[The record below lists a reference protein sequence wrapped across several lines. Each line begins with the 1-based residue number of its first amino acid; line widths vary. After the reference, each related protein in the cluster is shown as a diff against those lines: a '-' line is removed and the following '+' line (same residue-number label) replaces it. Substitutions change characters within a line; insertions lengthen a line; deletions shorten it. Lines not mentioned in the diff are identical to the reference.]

1 MTRSKGTVLVVDD
14 ESDSLKLLT
23 GILTEQGYRV
33 RPANSGKL
41 ALASVALDHP
51 ELILLDI
58 RMPGMDGFEVCRQL
72 KRSEQSRRI
81 PLIFISAST
90 NVDEHVVGLS
100 SGAVDFITKPIRRE
114 ELLARVRTHIEL
126 GRLQTHLEKEVVER
140 TTALE
145 GAIERLQS
153 ESAERRRAEAGLQE
167 SEERFRTM
175 ADAAPVMIWASG
187 TDKLCSFFNKGWM
200 EFTGRQITEELGN
213 GWASGVH
220 PDDLERCYATYC
232 YSFDARRTFEMEY
245 RLRRA
250 DGEYRWVLDK
260 GVPRFAPGGTFA
272 GYVGCCTD
280 VTDVKRAQEQSLARQ
295 KLESMGLMASGIA
308 HDFGNLLG
316 SILASADFIVERDHT
331 LSYQEELQTINTAAI
346 RGAEL
351 VRELMIY
358 AGHQSPEFEAVDLAT
373 LVNEMLHLFRVVI
386 SKPAT
391 LKMDLGEHLP
401 PVRANPTQLRQVVM
415 NLITNASDAIGNR
428 PGEVHVSAQL
438 VHIVDGAVPVPEGD
452 YLRLRVR
459 DTGVGMTREVQAKM
473 FDPFFS
479 TKQAGRGLGLAVVQG
494 IVRGHGGA
502 ITVASDVGKGTT
514 FEVLLPCTN
523 QVSKRERGPTIAR
536 SDGSLLNLSSKL
548 SVQRTTKH

>member
-23 GILTEQGYRV
+23 GILTEQGYHV

-41 ALASVALDHP
+41 ALASVALDRP

-72 KRSEQSRRI
+72 KRSERSRRI

-90 NVDEHVVGLS
+90 NVDEHVAGLS
-100 SGAVDFITKPIRRE
+100 LGAVDFITKPIRRE

-126 GRLQTHLEKEVVER
+126 GRLQTHLQKEVVER

-187 TDKLCSFFNKGWM
+187 TDKLCSFFNKGWI
-200 EFTGRQITEELGN
+200 EFTGRQITEELGD

-232 YSFDARRTFEMEY
+232 HSFEARMSFEMEY

-280 VTDVKRAQEQSLARQ
+280 VTDLKRVQEQSLTRQ

-316 SILASADFIVERDHT
+316 SILASADLIVERDHT
-331 LSYQEELQTINTAAI
+331 LSCQEELQTINTAAI

-358 AGHQSPEFEAVDLAT
+358 AGRESSTFEPVDVAT
-373 LVNEMLHLFRVVI
+373 LVNETLHLFRVVI
-386 SKPAT
+386 SKQVT
-391 LKMDLGEHLP
+391 LKIDLGEHLP

-438 VHIVDGAVPVPEGD
+438 VHIGDGAIPVPEGD
-452 YLRLRVR
+452 YLRLRVC
-459 DTGVGMTREVQAKM
+459 DTGVGMTREVQARI

-502 ITVASDVGKGTT
+502 ITVASHVGKGTT

-523 QVSKRERGPTIAR
+523 QVSNVNGARPSAR
-536 SDGSLLNLSSKL
+536 SDRSLLNLSSN
-548 SVQRTTKH
+548 